1 MNCAQGCLYGTG
13 TEEAKN
19 VTDDVLMEMMR
30 IKSASKNNNF
40 KSTWSRRLKPSQ
52 RLKALNRQ
60 FSHLKLDD
68 YLCAYTDK
76 SAECLAKIPSQAEL
90 NRIYMEMG
98 KDTPSSRNINCSC
111 CGYATCEEMACAIY
125 NGFNYRDNCIHYL
138 KDQVETEKNNA
149 LELAHQVEE
158 EKDLIALQHQK
169 IEETIDEINKR
180 FDLVYQAVDEMA
192 QGNETNA
199 RECQVISDNVLEVT
213 NFCSGLNDSMLSIN
227 ALIRELTANNDEV
240 VAVATQTNL
249 LALNASIEAARA
261 GEAGKGFAVVAGEI
275 NKLASDSKKTAS
287 RSNDTQA
294 KILEAVSQV
303 QSQAQHLAEV
313 VAGINDKTG
322 ELAAVSAQINSSNEK
337 ILQSSAEVKRQLQE
351 LME

>member
-1 MNCAQGCLYGTG
+1 
-13 TEEAKN
+13 
-19 VTDDVLMEMMR
+19 
-30 IKSASKNNNF
+30 
-40 KSTWSRRLKPSQ
+40 
-52 RLKALNRQ
+52 
-60 FSHLKLDD
+60 
-68 YLCAYTDK
+68 
-76 SAECLAKIPSQAEL
+76 
-90 NRIYMEMG
+90 
-98 KDTPSSRNINCSC
+98 
-111 CGYATCEEMACAIY
+111 
-125 NGFNYRDNCIHYL
+125 
-138 KDQVETEKNNA
+138 
-149 LELAHQVEE
+149 
-158 EKDLIALQHQK
+158 
-169 IEETIDEINKR
+169 
-180 FDLVYQAVDEMA
+180 MA

-227 ALIRELTANNDEV
+227 TLIRELTANNDEV